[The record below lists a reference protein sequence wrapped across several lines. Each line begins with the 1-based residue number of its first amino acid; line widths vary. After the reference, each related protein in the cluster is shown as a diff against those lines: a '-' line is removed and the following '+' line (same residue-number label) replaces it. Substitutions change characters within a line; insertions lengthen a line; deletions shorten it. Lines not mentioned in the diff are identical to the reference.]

1 MEVQGFLGYVVTKDL
16 ASFMQELAAKGAA
29 KRYMA
34 TNASKQRSCVLS
46 ELIWVFG
53 QISSALVTMKQIA
66 DDRCM
71 KRMCRCA
78 VFTSLQTR
86 QPYAFAGRAFLSLFI
101 SIIRTFKT
109 NIIKLR

>member
-53 QISSALVTMKQIA
+53 
-66 DDRCM
+66 
-71 KRMCRCA
+71 
-78 VFTSLQTR
+78 
-86 QPYAFAGRAFLSLFI
+86 
-101 SIIRTFKT
+101 
-109 NIIKLR
+109 